1 MKKFSIKTL
10 GCKVNQYESEV
21 IAQQLQTMGYE
32 MVTPGVGEGALDV
45 IIVNTCTVTQKAAMQ
60 SRQATRQTIRA
71 NPEARVIVTGCH
83 AQIHADEFRCITGV
97 DAVVGQDLK
106 HTIPEIVTTMGSA
119 SHDEGPIAPMHE
131 SVCKDFSPLE
141 PAILGARTRPFL
153 KIQDGCDAFCTYCI
167 VPYTRG
173 RSRSMP
179 LSRVMD
185 HVGRLKR
192 SGYKEVVLTGIHLG
206 CYGQDLTPP
215 LTLIELLDRIHTA
228 KAIERVRLSSIEP
241 HELGND
247 ILELAAHSNVR
258 PGKICNH
265 FHIPLQSGDD
275 QVLKRMHR
283 PYTRKDFKDLVNR
296 IHHTV
301 PEAAIGVDVL
311 VGFPGETEKA
321 FKNTYDLIAGLPVTY
336 LHVFPFSSRP
346 GTPAARFPD
355 PVPAEIIKQRCSDLR
370 QLGLEKK
377 QAFYNQQ
384 LGKTV
389 EILIEEQRER
399 TTGLLKGLTSNY
411 IPVLIDA
418 EDSWKNSFA
427 TVTLNMSRGMFLG
440 GTLEANNSKKY

>member
-1 MKKFSIKTL
+1 MKKFNIKTL

-21 IAQQLQTMGYE
+21 IAQQLLTMGYE
-32 MVTPGVGEGALDV
+32 MAAPGVDEDALD
-45 IIVNTCTVTQKAAMQ
+45 IIIINTCTVTQKAAMQ
-60 SRQATRQTIRA
+60 SRQATRQAIRS
-71 NPEARVIVTGCH
+71 NPGAHVIVTGCH
-83 AQIHADEFRCITGV
+83 AQIHADEFHRIAGV
-97 DAVVGQDLK
+97 DAVIGQDRK
-106 HTIPEIVTTMGSA
+106 HTIPEIVTTITAAAQDGT
-119 SHDEGPIAPMHE
+119 PIATMHE
-131 SVCKDFSPLE
+131 ADCKDFRPLE

-179 LSRVMD
+179 LSRVMG
-185 HVGRLKR
+185 HVNRLKR
-192 SGYKEVVLTGIHLG
+192 AGYKEIVLTGIHLG

-215 LTLIELLDRIHTA
+215 VTLIELLDQIHTA
-228 KAIERVRLSSIEP
+228 KTIERVRLSSIEP
-241 HELGND
+241 HELGD
-247 ILELAAHSNVR
+247 DLLQLTARSNGR

-283 PYTRKDFKDLVNR
+283 PYTRNDFLDLVNR
-296 IHHTV
+296 IHRTV

-311 VGFPGETEKA
+311 AGFPGETEKA
-321 FKNTYDLIAGLPVTY
+321 FNQTYDLIEGLPVTY

-346 GTPAARFPD
+346 GTPAARFPE
-355 PVPAEIIKQRCSDLR
+355 PVPAGIIKQRCSNLR

-384 LGKTV
+384 VGKTA

-399 TTGLLKGLTSNY
+399 KTGLLKGLTSNY

-418 EDSWKNSFA
+418 EDTWKNSFA
-427 TVTLNMSRGMFLG
+427 TVTLNTSRGAFLMG
-440 GTLEANNSKKY
+440 SLEANNLKKY